1 MENKAQINLRDMLQL
16 CRSTLNDLN
25 SNTLI
30 GILRDQN
37 TNFNK
42 ALDIIE
48 KYLPVVEN
56 AIDQDK
62 SELSIKAATIFLIGL
77 WARLKQGGSI
87 ADLTNDD
94 WNSALGAAVEKAV
107 TMDPQEYSLKV
118 FDLYKKSIAFVID
131 PMKGS
136 ASESVISRLEEI
148 VALMEGY
155 AGELEAGNMP
165 EVKFIEEN
173 LWLSLEAIFLVM
185 TDRMSHVLL
194 PEKRRE
200 LAEAVSALVF
210 QKFRYSHYEQELAA
224 INACLDYQTKLDKKL
239 ENQINAYIDSL
250 RDELDMFDALV
261 EKAFNTTDFQAA
273 FRGSIDLAKS
283 LGADGILQT
292 QQEVDDYFM
301 A

>member
-1 MENKAQINLRDMLQL
+1 MLQL
-16 CRSTLNDLN
+16 CRSILNDLN

-62 SELSIKAATIFLIGL
+62 SVLSIKAATIFLIGL

-94 WNSALGAAVEKAV
+94 WNSVLGAAAEKAV

-118 FDLYKKSIAFVID
+118 FDLYKRSIAFVID
-131 PMKGS
+131 PMRGS

-155 AGELEAGNMP
+155 AEELETGNIS

-185 TDRMSHVLL
+185 TDRMSHTLL

-224 INACLDYQTKLDKKL
+224 INACLDYQAKLDKKL
-239 ENQINAYIDSL
+239 EDQVNAYIDSL
-250 RDELDMFDALV
+250 RDELDMFDSLV
-261 EKAFNTTDFQAA
+261 EKAFDATDFQAA